1 MSTGLALDPLT
12 PGTPGVVTETPGTP
26 GMATLV
32 PAGFAALGTVVAVPG
47 IADAVPGAA
56 GIFDVTSFEPG
67 TKVVAFGAPGTEL
80 AAPAVPGIALV
91 APPGVVG
98 LTDDFAPSSRI
109 FSPSF
114 NALCAKASE
123 DVIAKASAV
132 IVHAVIDRIGGSRLN
147 SEQEISLRVK
157 RH

>member
-67 TKVVAFGAPGTEL
+67 TNVVAFGAPGTEL

-132 IVHAVIDRIGGSRLN
+132 IVHAVIDRIGGSRIN

>member
-1 MSTGLALDPLT
+1 LDPLT

-32 PAGFAALGTVVAVPG
+32 PAGFSALGTVVAVPG

-56 GIFDVTSFEPG
+56 GIFDVTSFPPG
-67 TKVVAFGAPGTEL
+67 TKVVAPGAPGTEL
-80 AAPAVPGIALV
+80 AAPAAPGIALA
-91 APPGVVG
+91 APPGVAG
-98 LTDDFAPSSRI
+98 LIEDFAPSSRI

-132 IVHAVIDRIGGSRLN
+132 IVHTIVDRIGGSHLN
-147 SEQEISLRVK
+147 SEQEISLRLK